1 MIQTTPEFPSNAT
14 FRVIGSEFF
23 FFLKNTYFFYK
34 HKVDKNTFL
43 ICGSRA
49 ISVHQKRVSFD
60 LRGLGLDRDIK
71 LFFQA
76 GTLSARL

>member
-14 FRVIGSEFF
+14 FRVIGSEF
-23 FFLKNTYFFYK
+23 LKKKNTYFFYK
-34 HKVDKNTFL
+34 HKMDKNTFL
-43 ICGSRA
+43 ICESRA